1 MPIVLSHLF
10 WYNHARSNSPFILG
24 EKRSFVMRF
33 KETARDYLLL
43 TLGTFLVAAGVY
55 FFKFPNSFNTGGVT
69 GLAVILNAVFPAVS
83 SSTFASV
90 INIAFLVLG
99 FIALDRGFGLR
110 TVYCSVLFSALLSG
124 LEWLFPMAAPLTDQK
139 MLELFFAVILP
150 SLGSAILFN
159 MQSSTGGTDILAMI
173 LKRFSSMDIGNALL
187 CVDVLIAA
195 STLYFVNT
203 EAGLYSILGL
213 ILKSVVVDSVIE
225 SLNRRK
231 SFIAVTS
238 CPQEVCDF
246 ITHTLN
252 RSATCWQG
260 QGAYSHD
267 EKWVVLTA
275 LSRSQAVALR
285 LYLKSTDPH
294 AFMLV
299 TNSSEIFGK
308 GFMRV

>member
-1 MPIVLSHLF
+1 MQRV
-10 WYNHARSNSPFILG
+10 
-24 EKRSFVMRF
+24 
-33 KETARDYLLL
+33 KETVYEYLML

-69 GLAVILNAVFPAVS
+69 GLAVILNAVIPAVS
-83 SSTFASV
+83 PSTFASA
-90 INIAFLVLG
+90 INLAFLVLG
-99 FIALDRGFGLR
+99 FVALDKGFGVR
-110 TVYCSVLFSALLSG
+110 TVYCSVLFSAMLSG
-124 LEWLFPMAAPLTDQK
+124 FEWIFPMTAPLTGQK
-139 MLELFFAVILP
+139 TLELFFAVILP
-150 SLGSAILFN
+150 SLGAAILFN

-173 LKRFSSMDIGNALL
+173 LKRFSSMDIGMALL
-187 CVDVLIAA
+187 YVDVLIAA
-195 STLYFVNT
+195 STLYFVGM

-213 ILKSVVVDSVIE
+213 VLKSVVVDSVIE

-252 RSATCWQG
+252 RSATYWQAE
-260 QGAYSHD
+260 GAYTH
-267 EKWVVLTA
+267 EPKWVVLAA

-285 LYLKSTDPH
+285 VYLKSTDPH
-294 AFMLV
+294 AFILV

-308 GFMRV
+308 GFMRA

>member
-1 MPIVLSHLF
+1 MQRV
-10 WYNHARSNSPFILG
+10 
-24 EKRSFVMRF
+24 KKTV
-33 KETARDYLLL
+33 RDYLLL

-55 FFKFPNSFNTGGVT
+55 FFKFPNHFNTGGVT
-69 GLAVILNAVFPAVS
+69 GLAVILNAVIPSVS
-83 SSTFASV
+83 SSTFASI

-99 FIALDRGFGLR
+99 FLFLDRSFGIN
-110 TVYCSVLFSALLSG
+110 TVYCSILFSAMLSG
-124 LEWLFPMAAPLTDQK
+124 MERLFPMAAPLTDQK
-139 MLELFFAVILP
+139 TLELFFAVILP

-195 STLYFVNT
+195 STLYFVGM
-203 EAGLYSILGL
+203 EAGLYSVLGL
-213 ILKSVVVDSVIE
+213 VLKSVVVDTVIE

-231 SFIAVTS
+231 SFLAVTS
-238 CPQEVCDF
+238 CPEEVCAF

-252 RSATCWQG
+252 RSATYWEAK
-260 QGAYSHD
+260 GAYSH
-267 EKWVVLTA
+267 EPKWVVLTA

-285 LYLKSTDPH
+285 LYLKSADPH
-294 AFMLV
+294 AFILV

-308 GFMRV
+308 GFMRA

>member
-1 MPIVLSHLF
+1 MQQKAAV
-10 WYNHARSNSPFILG
+10 
-24 EKRSFVMRF
+24 V
-33 KETARDYLLL
+33 KEYLML
-43 TLGTFLVAAGVY
+43 TLGTALVAAGVY
-55 FFKFPNSFNTGGVT
+55 FFKFPNHFNTGGVT

-83 SSTFASV
+83 SSTFAST

-99 FIALDRGFGLR
+99 FVALDKSFGVR
-110 TVYCSVLFSALLSG
+110 TVYCSVLFSGLLSG
-124 LEWLFPMAAPLTDQK
+124 LEWLFPMDAPLTNQK

-150 SLGSAILFN
+150 SLGAAILFN
-159 MQSSTGGTDILAMI
+159 LQSSTGGTDILAMI
-173 LKRFSSMDIGNALL
+173 LKRFSSMDIGMALL
-187 CVDVLIAA
+187 YVDVLIAA
-195 STLYFVNT
+195 STLYFVGT

-213 ILKSVVVDSVIE
+213 VLKSVVVDSVIE

-252 RSATCWQG
+252 RSATCWRG
-260 QGAYSHD
+260 EGAYSHE
-267 EKWVVLTA
+267 EKWVILTA

-285 LYLKSTDPH
+285 VYVKSVDPH
-294 AFMLV
+294 AFILV

-308 GFMRV
+308 GFMRA

>member
-1 MPIVLSHLF
+1 MERVKQ
-10 WYNHARSNSPFILG
+10 G
-24 EKRSFVMRF
+24 V
-33 KETARDYLLL
+33 KEYFML

-69 GLAVILNAVFPAVS
+69 GLAVILNAIVPAVS
-83 SSTFASV
+83 ASTFASV
-90 INIAFLVLG
+90 INIAFLALG
-99 FIALDRGFGLR
+99 FVALDRSFGTR
-110 TVYCSVLFSALLSG
+110 TVYCSVLFSAMLSG
-124 LEWLFPMAAPLTDQK
+124 LEWLFPLAAPLTDQK

-195 STLYFVNT
+195 STLYFVGT
-203 EAGLYSILGL
+203 EAGLYSVLGL
-213 ILKSVVVDSVIE
+213 VLKSVVVDSVIE

-238 CPQEVCDF
+238 RPQEVCAF
-246 ITHTLN
+246 ITQTLH

-260 QGAYSHD
+260 EGAYSH
-267 EKWVVLTA
+267 EPKWVVLTA

-285 LYLKSTDPH
+285 VYLKSVDPH
-294 AFMLV
+294 SFMLV

>member
-1 MPIVLSHLF
+1 MDRVKKTL
-10 WYNHARSNSPFILG
+10 
-24 EKRSFVMRF
+24 
-33 KETARDYLLL
+33 RDLPLL

-55 FFKFPNSFNTGGVT
+55 FFKFPNQFNTGGVT
-69 GLAVILNAVFPAVS
+69 GLAVILNAVFPTVS
-83 SSTFASV
+83 ASVFASL
-90 INIAFLVLG
+90 INIAFLVIGVL
-99 FIALDRGFGLR
+99 FVDKSFGVN
-110 TVYCSVLFSALLSG
+110 TIYCSVMFSTMLSG
-124 LEWLFPMAAPLTDQK
+124 LEWLCPLSAPLTDQK
-139 MLELFFAVILP
+139 TLELFFAVILP

-187 CVDVLIAA
+187 CVDVLIAG
-195 STLYFVNT
+195 STLYFVGI

-213 ILKSVVVDSVIE
+213 VLKSVVVDTAIE

-231 SFIAVTS
+231 SFMAVTS
-238 CPQEVCDF
+238 CPEEVCTF
-246 ITHTLN
+246 ITRTLN
-252 RSATCWQG
+252 RSATFWPAK
-260 QGAYSHD
+260 GAYSHD

-294 AFMLV
+294 AFILV

>member
-1 MPIVLSHLF
+1 
-10 WYNHARSNSPFILG
+10 
-24 EKRSFVMRF
+24 MRIR
-33 KETARDYLLL
+33 ETVRDYLLL

-55 FFKFPNSFNTGGVT
+55 FFKFPNRFNTGGVT
-69 GLAVILNAVFPAVS
+69 GLAVILNAVVPAVS
-83 SSTFASV
+83 PSTFASV
-90 INIAFLVLG
+90 INIAFLAVG
-99 FIALDRGFGLR
+99 FLFLDKSFGIN
-110 TVYCSVLFSALLSG
+110 TIYCSILFSAMLSG
-124 LEWLFPMAAPLTDQK
+124 FEWLIPLSGPLTDQK
-139 MLELFFAVILP
+139 TLELFFAVILP

-173 LKRFSSMDIGNALL
+173 LKRFSSMDIGNSLL

-195 STLYFVNT
+195 STLYFVNI

-213 ILKSVVVDSVIE
+213 VLKSVVVDTVIE

-238 CPQEVCDF
+238 CPDQVCDF

-252 RSATCWQG
+252 RSATYWQAE
-260 QGAYSHD
+260 GAYTH
-267 EKWVVLTA
+267 EPKWIVLTA

-294 AFMLV
+294 AFILV

-308 GFMRV
+308 GFMRA

>member
-1 MPIVLSHLF
+1 MQRI
-10 WYNHARSNSPFILG
+10 
-24 EKRSFVMRF
+24 
-33 KETARDYLLL
+33 KESVHEYLLL

-69 GLAVILNAVFPAVS
+69 GLAVILNAVVPAVS

-90 INIAFLVLG
+90 INIAFLLLG
-99 FIALDRGFGLR
+99 FLALDKGFGIR
-110 TVYCSVLFSALLSG
+110 TVYCSVLFSAMLSA
-124 LEWLFPMAAPLTDQK
+124 LEWACPMAAPLTDQK

-159 MQSSTGGTDILAMI
+159 MQSSTGGTDISAMI

-195 STLYFVNT
+195 STLYFVGV

-213 ILKSVVVDSVIE
+213 VLKSVVVDSVIE

-238 CPQEVCDF
+238 YPKETCDF
-246 ITHTLN
+246 ITHTLK
-252 RSATCWQG
+252 RSATCWKAE
-260 QGAYSHD
+260 GAYSH
-267 EKWVVLTA
+267 EPKWVVMAA
-275 LSRSQAVALR
+275 LSRAQAVALR
-285 LYLKSTDPH
+285 VYLKSADPH
-294 AFMLV
+294 AFILV

-308 GFMRV
+308 GFMRA